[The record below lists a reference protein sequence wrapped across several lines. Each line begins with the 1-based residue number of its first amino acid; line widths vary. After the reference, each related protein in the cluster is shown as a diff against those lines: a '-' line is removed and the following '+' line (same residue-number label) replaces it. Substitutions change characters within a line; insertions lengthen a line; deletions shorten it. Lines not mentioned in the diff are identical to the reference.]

1 MGKILILL
9 IIIVAVLYLVRKA
22 GAGRPSANRPTGREQ
37 AERMVNCVQCGV
49 YLPVSE
55 ALMERGRYYCCEK
68 HRRAAAR

>member
-9 IIIVAVLYLVRKA
+9 IIIVAVLYLIRKA
-22 GAGRPSANRPTGREQ
+22 GTGRSAPDRPERRDQ

-55 ALMERGRYYCCEK
+55 ALLERGRYYCCEK
-68 HRRAAAR
+68 HRRTAAR